1 MAPGGG
7 PSLGLLSGTRWVP
20 CLLRHRTPLKVR
32 DSFSE
37 QHATVG
43 LASPIYTLWLHG
55 RARHTRFLVSGWH
68 ACGLHS
74 WTAGQC
80 GQWTVGRAAR
90 TQESASLRKGVLC
103 TRRVKRPSWMYSVL
117 GAAVKTDQKS
127 RAAQRHCWD
136 PVGIR
141 ENI

>member
-1 MAPGGG
+1 MAPGG

-20 CLLRHRTPLKVR
+20 SCYATEPPSRSETVLASSMPLW
-32 DSFSE
+32 
-37 QHATVG
+37 AP
-43 LASPIYTLWLHG
+43 ASPIYTHTVHG
-55 RARHTRFLVSGWH
+55 QDTPGSWCRVGWH

-90 TQESASLRKGVLC
+90 TQESASLRKRVLC
-103 TRRVKRPSWMYSVL
+103 TRRVKRPSWVYYVL

-136 PVGIR
+136 LVGIR

>member
-1 MAPGGG
+1 MARVLVCLVG
-7 PSLGLLSGTRWVP
+7 PAGSHACYATEPPSR
-20 CLLRHRTPLKVR
+20 
-32 DSFSE
+32 SE
-37 QHATVG
+37 TV
-43 LASPIYTLWLHG
+43 LASSMPLWAWHRPYTHCGCMDELDTPGSWC
-55 RARHTRFLVSGWH
+55 RVGWH

-90 TQESASLRKGVLC
+90 TQESASLRKRVLC
-103 TRRVKRPSWMYSVL
+103 TRRVKRPSCVYSVL
-117 GAAVKTDQKS
+117 GAAVKSDQKS

-136 PVGIR
+136 LVGIR